1 MTGSFFYFSFA
12 PVLYDEETFIV
23 QYASTL
29 HKSLVLIIHHDKY
42 LTLLS
47 VSVLFQLT
55 NLTSSLDDSA
65 NNVPHIPGRLI
76 AGRRFGVEE
85 LDLDSFLAL
94 ANSTRRARICD
105 AEPPLP
111 GTALLVTF
119 LHRLAKSNE
128 LALSRML

>member
-1 MTGSFFYFSFA
+1 MNN
-12 PVLYDEETFIV
+12 DEETFIV

-29 HKSLVLIIHHDKY
+29 HKSLVLLIHHDKY

-47 VSVLFQLT
+47 ELFQLT

-111 GTALLVTF
+111 VTALLVTF